1 MRRSQ
6 LFLDLVTIRLECT
19 CLSLRAGVAKGRV
32 FLSRGICSDSP
43 CTSSSGFLCMVCPGC
58 ALPEAETQRC
68 HLGLLSPPSSGQGQ
82 AEGPHQAEAQ
92 KGLQTRLAGGGGGD
106 RPLPVEELF
115 LQQHLAWAW
124 LGNRLFG
131 TAFGNIVAV
140 GWAPLLGKVPSPEPL
155 VVCALPPPS
164 ELLKGWWGR
173 WKSEWWEESLM
184 TGVPSFFLKGQR
196 QRFL

>member
-82 AEGPHQAEAQ
+82 AEGPPQAEAQ
-92 KGLQTRLAGGGGGD
+92 KGLQTRLAGGGGVTD
-106 RPLPVEELF
+106 PFPLRSYFSSSTWHGRGSGTGCSAPP
-115 LQQHLAWAW
+115 LATSWQLDGPLCW
-124 LGNRLFG
+124 GRC
-131 TAFGNIVAV
+131 
-140 GWAPLLGKVPSPEPL
+140 PLLSPLWSVHSLLPL
-155 VVCALPPPS
+155 S
-164 ELLKGWWGR
+164 Y
-173 WKSEWWEESLM
+173 
-184 TGVPSFFLKGQR
+184 
-196 QRFL
+196 